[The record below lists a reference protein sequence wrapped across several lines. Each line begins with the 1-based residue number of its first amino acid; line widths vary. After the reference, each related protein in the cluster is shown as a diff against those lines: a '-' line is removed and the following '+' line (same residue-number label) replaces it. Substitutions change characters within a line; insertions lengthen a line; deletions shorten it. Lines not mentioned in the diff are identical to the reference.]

1 MTRLAIGL
9 ALLLAQV
16 AWLVSG
22 ARPRAWAPFHEHAV
36 YTLSVLTKEGDTLD
50 TKASLER
57 YRLPTWHVSAERN
70 EAWETNDLERVKDV
84 IVDFEAT
91 TAAPAEWLLLRAR
104 VNGEEQPPW
113 QWTR

>member
-1 MTRLAIGL
+1 MTRLVVGV

-16 AWLVSG
+16 GWLASG

-36 YTLSVLTKEGDTLD
+36 YTLSVRTEEGDTLD

-57 YRLPTWHVSAERN
+57 YQLPTWHVSVARN

-84 IVDFEAT
+84 IVDFESTA
-91 TAAPAEWLLLRAR
+91 AAPAREVVLRAR
-104 VNGEEQPPW
+104 VNSEEPPPW
-113 QWTR
+113 RWAR